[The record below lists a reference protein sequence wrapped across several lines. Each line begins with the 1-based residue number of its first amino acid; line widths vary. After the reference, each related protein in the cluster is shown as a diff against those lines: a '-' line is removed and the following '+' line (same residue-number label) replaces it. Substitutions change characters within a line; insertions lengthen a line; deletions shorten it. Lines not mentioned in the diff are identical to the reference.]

1 MGRRGGAPP
10 PLRPNRGPPASRRRP
25 APPPRLPPPPP
36 PADANFP
43 PRPLTV
49 DEIEYF
55 RATDWV
61 ARGLVPYRDF
71 FEHHLPLQWY
81 LFAPAASIVRSPGA
95 AAIVSM
101 RLFQLPLWAITF
113 AALVRWTRRD
123 GHSPAVA
130 VAALLASMLF
140 VMPAMEYRVD
150 TVSVCAVIRAWVAAE
165 RHPIA
170 CGALASSAVLANV
183 RFAPVAAVGLIVCA
197 IVDLD
202 ARRWRIPDLRRSLL
216 AMTGAALPLAAYGAY
231 VWATG
236 SWAPLYTEIV
246 VNNAA
251 MDRLARAH
259 AASTLPILARAL
271 VAGLDI
277 GTLLLAAGATV
288 VACTSDWR

>member
-1 MGRRGGAPP
+1 MGRRAAT
-10 PLRPNRGPPASRRRP
+10 LDLIASI
-25 APPPRLPPPPP
+25 AAAL
-36 PADANFP
+36 AAGCAALHLLGF
-43 PRPLTV
+43 RPLTV

-150 TVSVCAVIRAWVAAE
+150 TVSVCAMILALVAAE

-183 RFAPVAAVGLIVCA
+183 RFAPVAAVGVIVCA